1 MKNKDI
7 DLSWYFFDKV
17 VFMENFLIQNI
28 SISTIE
34 LAMLIMI
41 ISFLLIIIAFFNNQK
56 GIKSKLDKLEQN
68 LSKIN
73 TLINEMNSGYGII
86 DKNLSSSKEDLTNIN
101 ETIRS
106 IQKDIGKKSDENLSE
121 QNINKA
127 VDLAKLGVD
136 IKEISSKT
144 GLSEEQIE
152 TLIKFHTEK

>member
-1 MKNKDI
+1 
-7 DLSWYFFDKV
+7 
-17 VFMENFLIQNI
+17 MENLLIQNI

-41 ISFLLIIIAFFNNQK
+41 ISFLLILIAFFSNQK
-56 GIKSKLDKLEQN
+56 GIKSKLNKIEQN

-86 DKNLSSSKEDLTNIN
+86 DRNLSSSKEDLTNIN

>member
-1 MKNKDI
+1 
-7 DLSWYFFDKV
+7 
-17 VFMENFLIQNI
+17 MENLLIQNI

-34 LAMLIMI
+34 LGMLIMI
-41 ISFLLIIIAFFNNQK
+41 ISFLLILIAFFSSQK
-56 GIKSKLDKLEQN
+56 GIKSKLDKLEQK

-101 ETIRS
+101 QTIRS

>member
-1 MKNKDI
+1 
-7 DLSWYFFDKV
+7 
-17 VFMENFLIQNI
+17 MENLLIQNI
-28 SISTIE
+28 SISAIE

-41 ISFLLIIIAFFNNQK
+41 ISFLLILIAFFSNQK
-56 GIKSKLDKLEQN
+56 GIKSKLDKIEQN

>member
-1 MKNKDI
+1 
-7 DLSWYFFDKV
+7 
-17 VFMENFLIQNI
+17 MENLLIQNV

-41 ISFLLIIIAFFNNQK
+41 ISFLLILIAFFSNQK
-56 GIKSKLDKLEQN
+56 GIKSKLDKIEQN

-144 GLSEEQIE
+144 GLSEEQID

>member
-1 MKNKDI
+1 
-7 DLSWYFFDKV
+7 
-17 VFMENFLIQNI
+17 MENLLIQNI

-41 ISFLLIIIAFFNNQK
+41 ISFLLILIAFFSNQK
-56 GIKSKLDKLEQN
+56 GIKSKLDRIEQN

-73 TLINEMNSGYGII
+73 NLINEMNSGYGII

>member
-1 MKNKDI
+1 
-7 DLSWYFFDKV
+7 
-17 VFMENFLIQNI
+17 MENLLIQNI
-28 SISTIE
+28 SISTTE

-41 ISFLLIIIAFFNNQK
+41 ISFLLILIAFFSNQK
-56 GIKSKLDKLEQN
+56 GIKSKLNKIEQN

-152 TLIKFHTEK
+152 TVIKFHTEK

>member
-1 MKNKDI
+1 
-7 DLSWYFFDKV
+7 
-17 VFMENFLIQNI
+17 MENLLIQNI
-28 SISTIE
+28 SISTTE

-41 ISFLLIIIAFFNNQK
+41 ISFLLILIAFFSNQK
-56 GIKSKLDKLEQN
+56 GIKSKLNKIEQN

-136 IKEISSKT
+136 IREISSKT

>member
-1 MKNKDI
+1 
-7 DLSWYFFDKV
+7 
-17 VFMENFLIQNI
+17 MENLLIQNI

-41 ISFLLIIIAFFNNQK
+41 ISFLLILIAIFNNQK

-68 LSKIN
+68 LNKVN
-73 TLINEMNSGYGII
+73 TLIDEMNSGYGTI
-86 DKNLSSSKEDLTNIN
+86 DKNLSSSKEDLININ

-136 IKEISSKT
+136 IREISSKT

>member
-1 MKNKDI
+1 
-7 DLSWYFFDKV
+7 
-17 VFMENFLIQNI
+17 MENLLIQNI

-41 ISFLLIIIAFFNNQK
+41 ISFLLILIAFFSNQK
-56 GIKSKLDKLEQN
+56 GIKSKLDQLEQK

-86 DKNLSSSKEDLTNIN
+86 DKNLSSSKENLTNIN

>member
-1 MKNKDI
+1 
-7 DLSWYFFDKV
+7 
-17 VFMENFLIQNI
+17 MENLLIQNI

-41 ISFLLIIIAFFNNQK
+41 ISFLLILIAFFNNQK

-86 DKNLSSSKEDLTNIN
+86 DRNLSSSKEDLTNIN

>member
-1 MKNKDI
+1 
-7 DLSWYFFDKV
+7 
-17 VFMENFLIQNI
+17 MENLLIQNI

-41 ISFLLIIIAFFNNQK
+41 ISFLLILIAFFNNQK

>member
-1 MKNKDI
+1 
-7 DLSWYFFDKV
+7 
-17 VFMENFLIQNI
+17 MENLLIQNI
-28 SISTIE
+28 SISNIE

-41 ISFLLIIIAFFNNQK
+41 ISFLLILIAFFSNQK
-56 GIKSKLDKLEQN
+56 GIKSKLDKIEQN

>member
-1 MKNKDI
+1 
-7 DLSWYFFDKV
+7 
-17 VFMENFLIQNI
+17 MENFLIQNI
-28 SISTIE
+28 SMSTIE

-41 ISFLLIIIAFFNNQK
+41 ISFLLILIAFFSNQK
-56 GIKSKLDKLEQN
+56 GIKSKLDQLEQN

>member
-1 MKNKDI
+1 
-7 DLSWYFFDKV
+7 
-17 VFMENFLIQNI
+17 MENLFIENI

-34 LAMLIMI
+34 FSILLMI
-41 ISFLLIIIAFFNNQK
+41 ISLFVFLIAFFNNQK
-56 GIKSKLDKLEQN
+56 RIKSKLDNIQQN
-68 LSKIN
+68 LTKIN
-73 TLINEMNSGYGII
+73 TLINEINSGYGII
-86 DKNLSSSKEDLTNIN
+86 DKNLSSSKEDLININ

-127 VDLAKLGVD
+127 IDLAKLGVN
-136 IKEISSKT
+136 IKEISSRT

>member
-1 MKNKDI
+1 
-7 DLSWYFFDKV
+7 
-17 VFMENFLIQNI
+17 MENLLIQNI

-41 ISFLLIIIAFFNNQK
+41 LSFLLILIAFFSNQK

-73 TLINEMNSGYGII
+73 TLINEMNLGYGII
-86 DKNLSSSKEDLTNIN
+86 DKNLSSSKEDITNIN

>member
-1 MKNKDI
+1 
-7 DLSWYFFDKV
+7 
-17 VFMENFLIQNI
+17 MENLFIQNI

-41 ISFLLIIIAFFNNQK
+41 ISFLLILIAFFSNQK

-68 LSKIN
+68 LGKIN

>member
-1 MKNKDI
+1 
-7 DLSWYFFDKV
+7 
-17 VFMENFLIQNI
+17 MENLLIQNI
-28 SISTIE
+28 SISTTE

-41 ISFLLIIIAFFNNQK
+41 ISFLLILIAFFSNQK
-56 GIKSKLDKLEQN
+56 GIKSKLDQLEQQ

-86 DKNLSSSKEDLTNIN
+86 DKNLSSSKEDITNIN

>member
-1 MKNKDI
+1 
-7 DLSWYFFDKV
+7 
-17 VFMENFLIQNI
+17 MENLLIQNI

-41 ISFLLIIIAFFNNQK
+41 ISFLLILIAFFSNQR
-56 GIKSKLDKLEQN
+56 GIKSKLDNLEHN

-152 TLIKFHTEK
+152 TLIKFHTENK

>member
-1 MKNKDI
+1 
-7 DLSWYFFDKV
+7 
-17 VFMENFLIQNI
+17 MENFLIQNI
-28 SISTIE
+28 SIGTTE
-34 LAMLIMI
+34 FAMLIMI
-41 ISFLLIIIAFFNNQK
+41 ISFLLILIAFFNNQK

-73 TLINEMNSGYGII
+73 NLINEMNSGYGTL
-86 DKNLSSSKEDLTNIN
+86 DKNLSSSKEDLININ
-101 ETIRS
+101 ETILS

>member
-1 MKNKDI
+1 
-7 DLSWYFFDKV
+7 
-17 VFMENFLIQNI
+17 MENLLIQNI

-41 ISFLLIIIAFFNNQK
+41 FSFLLILIAFFSNQK
-56 GIKSKLDKLEQN
+56 GIKSKLDQLEQN

>member
-1 MKNKDI
+1 
-7 DLSWYFFDKV
+7 
-17 VFMENFLIQNI
+17 MENLLIQNI
-28 SISTIE
+28 PISTIE

-41 ISFLLIIIAFFNNQK
+41 ISFLLILIAFFSSQK
-56 GIKSKLDKLEQN
+56 GIKSKLDQLEQK

>member
-1 MKNKDI
+1 
-7 DLSWYFFDKV
+7 
-17 VFMENFLIQNI
+17 MENLLIQNI

-41 ISFLLIIIAFFNNQK
+41 ISFLLILIAFFSNQK
-56 GIKSKLDKLEQN
+56 GIKSKLNKIEQN

-73 TLINEMNSGYGII
+73 TIINEMNSGYGII

>member
-1 MKNKDI
+1 
-7 DLSWYFFDKV
+7 
-17 VFMENFLIQNI
+17 MENLLIQNI
-28 SISTIE
+28 PISNIE

-41 ISFLLIIIAFFNNQK
+41 ISFLLILIAFFSNQK
-56 GIKSKLDKLEQN
+56 GIKSKLDKIEQN

>member
-1 MKNKDI
+1 
-7 DLSWYFFDKV
+7 
-17 VFMENFLIQNI
+17 MENLLIQNI

-41 ISFLLIIIAFFNNQK
+41 ISFLLILIAFFSNQK

-144 GLSEEQIE
+144 GLSEEQID

>member
-1 MKNKDI
+1 
-7 DLSWYFFDKV
+7 
-17 VFMENFLIQNI
+17 MENLLIQNI

-34 LAMLIMI
+34 LATLIMI
-41 ISFLLIIIAFFNNQK
+41 ISFLLILIAFFSNQK
-56 GIKSKLDKLEQN
+56 VIKSKLDKLEQN

-73 TLINEMNSGYGII
+73 NLINEMNSGYGII

-127 VDLAKLGVD
+127 VDLAKLGVS

>member
-1 MKNKDI
+1 
-7 DLSWYFFDKV
+7 
-17 VFMENFLIQNI
+17 MENLLIQNI

-34 LAMLIMI
+34 LAMLVMI
-41 ISFLLIIIAFFNNQK
+41 ISFLLILIAFFSNQK

-144 GLSEEQIE
+144 GLSEEQID

>member
-1 MKNKDI
+1 
-7 DLSWYFFDKV
+7 
-17 VFMENFLIQNI
+17 MENLLIQNI
-28 SISTIE
+28 SISTTE

-41 ISFLLIIIAFFNNQK
+41 ISFLLILIAFFSNQK
-56 GIKSKLDKLEQN
+56 GIKSKLDKIEQN

-136 IKEISSKT
+136 IKEISLKT
-144 GLSEEQIE
+144 GLSVEQIE